1 MLLCFKEK
9 TLSMAAPLRQ
19 ACDRGLAAAAT
30 SARALIITG
39 GTDTGVMKLVGDAC
53 LESHL
58 SVPVIGIAPCAAS
71 RGGAVRRSSTRPLH
85 TAPRCD

>member
-1 MLLCFKEK
+1 M
-9 TLSMAAPLRQ
+9 
-19 ACDRGLAAAAT
+19 
-30 SARALIITG
+30 TG

-71 RGGAVRRSSTRPLH
+71 RGRRGAAVEHPPPSHGAAL
-85 TAPRCD
+85 